1 MKTQSLKIL
10 APKAL
15 APKALALVGALG
27 AATALTA
34 CAEEYASAPAP
45 APAYGMPASAVAPAC
60 FYTRDIRNHTV
71 GDARTMFLN
80 VGGRT
85 VYRVETSNDCFAG
98 ATSSD
103 PIVIQNP
110 PGSNNVCRPID
121 LDVGVSMGGFTNRC
135 IVSSIVPMTGAEIAA
150 LPPRQRP

>member
-1 MKTQSLKIL
+1 MKMRSTKTL
-10 APKAL
+10 A
-15 APKALALVGALG
+15 VIGALG
-27 AATALTA
+27 AAAALTA
-34 CAEEYASAPAP
+34 CAEDYAYAPP
-45 APAYGMPASAVAPAC
+45 PPPPGAVAYAVPAAAVVPAC

-71 GDARTMFLN
+71 GDNRTLFLN
-80 VGGRT
+80 VSGRM

-121 LDVGVSMGGFTNRC
+121 LDVGIRSGGGFTNHC
-135 IVSSIVPMTGAEIAA
+135 IVSSITPMTTAEIEA
-150 LPPRQRP
+150 LPRRLRP

>member
-1 MKTQSLKIL
+1 MKTHTLKIL
-10 APKAL
+10 APKT
-15 APKALALVGALG
+15 LALLGAFG
-27 AATALTA
+27 AATALAA
-34 CAEEYASAPAP
+34 CAEEYAYAPPP
-45 APAYGMPASAVAPAC
+45 AAAAYGQPASAVAPAC

-71 GDARTMFLN
+71 GDAHTMFLN

-85 VYRVETSNDCFAG
+85 VYRVETSNDCFAA

-121 LDVGVSMGGFTNRC
+121 LDVGVSIGGFTNRC
-135 IVSSIVPMTGAEIAA
+135 IIASIAPMTAGEVAA
-150 LPPRQRP
+150 LPSRMRP